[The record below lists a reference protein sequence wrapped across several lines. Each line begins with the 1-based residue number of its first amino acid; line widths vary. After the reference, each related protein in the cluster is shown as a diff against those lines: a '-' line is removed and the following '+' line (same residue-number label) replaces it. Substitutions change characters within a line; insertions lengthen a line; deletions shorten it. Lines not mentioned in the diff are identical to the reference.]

1 MFGNHP
7 NLVYI
12 GSNLMIPMMKHT
24 IGSQY
29 LTTNS
34 VNVDINLM
42 NDLVSIAFKKGSN
55 LTAHF
60 NRW

>member
-1 MFGNHP
+1 MFGKYPH
-7 NLVYI
+7 LIYF

-24 IGSQY
+24 IGAQY
-29 LTTNS
+29 FTTKS
-34 VNVDINLM
+34 VNVNLM
-42 NDLVSIAFKKGSN
+42 NDLTSIAFKKGSN